1 MSMQILEKLFG
12 SSVRVKI
19 IKLFLFN
26 PEEIFDIQDIS
37 TKTKVPVAQTRK
49 EINNLESMGLIR
61 KKSFFKEIELK
72 TIIKKKRVNGFVLEN
87 NFIYINH
94 LKSLLINTEPFK
106 HSDVAKRIAKIGKLK
121 LLAVSGIFIQNDDSR
136 IDMLIIADDV
146 KDRSLKN
153 LILTLESEIGK
164 ELRYAV
170 LGSEDFKYRLGIHDR
185 LVRDV
190 LDFPH
195 HVVVDKLGFDL

>member
-12 SSVRVKI
+12 SSARVKI

-26 PEEIFDIQDIS
+26 PDENFDVQDIS
-37 TKTKVPVAQTRK
+37 TKTKVSVSQTRK
-49 EINNLESMGLIR
+49 ELNNLDNMGLIR

-72 TIIKKKRVNGFVLEN
+72 TIIKKKRVNGYILEQ

-94 LKSLLINTEPFK
+94 LRSLLINTEPFK
-106 HSDVAKRIAKIGKLK
+106 HADVGKRIAKIGKLK

-136 IDMLIIADDV
+136 IDMLIIADEV
-146 KDRSLKN
+146 KERSLKN
-153 LILTLESEIGK
+153 LVLTLESEIGK

-195 HVVVDKLGFDL
+195 HVVVDKLGFEL